1 MTDLGHT
8 ASPAR
13 RFGDVAGAAYL
24 AVGVVGFA
32 VTGMSDFAAPRGA
45 RLLVLE
51 VNPLHNL
58 LHVVIGVALLVAA
71 SRSRDAAT
79 TAALATAAALGA
91 AGLLGLAIAGWET
104 PLALNNADNLV
115 HLATA
120 AGGALAWGAERRRT
134 RQAKTHVD
142 VGT

>member
-1 MTDLGHT
+1 MNGPDHT

-32 VTGMSDFAAPRGA
+32 VTGISDFAASRGA
-45 RLLVLE
+45 RLLVFE

-58 LHVVIGVALLVAA
+58 LHVLLGAALLVTA
-71 SRSRDAAT
+71 SRSREAAT
-79 TAALATAAALGA
+79 TAALVTAAALGA

-104 PLALNNADNLV
+104 PLALNDADNVV
-115 HLATA
+115 HLGTA
-120 AGGALAWGAERRRT
+120 AAAGWAWDAERREARH
-134 RQAKTHVD
+134 AESHGD